1 MNNLT
6 RKDEILAQAAA
17 LFLERGYSAV
27 TMRDL
32 AKKMGIKAASLYNH
46 ISSKHEILET
56 LILNVAE
63 KFTEGMNTIVQ
74 SKVDPLQKVEA
85 VVDLHINV
93 TLNNQDAL
101 GSLNNDWMHLEGKAL
116 VSFEEMRNGYEDN
129 FRKIIHEGIAKGV
142 VANRNPEIML
152 FSVLSTLRTL
162 YLWYPKKGEIDVNT
176 LKTDMRQ
183 SLLASI
189 KA

>member
-6 RKDEILAQAAA
+6 RKDEIIKQAAS

-46 ISSKHEILET
+46 IASKHEILET
-56 LILNVAE
+56 LIINVAE
-63 KFTEGMNTIVQ
+63 KFTTGMNAIVA
-74 SKVDPLQKVEA
+74 SNEDPLKKVEA
-85 VVDLHINV
+85 VIELHIEV

-101 GSLNNDWMHLEGKAL
+101 GSLNNDWMHLEGQAL
-116 VSFEEMRNGYEDN
+116 IYFEEMRNGYEDN
-129 FRKIIHEGIAKGV
+129 FRKIIHQGISQGVIAK
-142 VANRNPEIML
+142 RNPEIML

-162 YLWYPKKGEIDVNT
+162 YLWYPKKGEIDVAT
-176 LKTDMRQ
+176 LKKDMRQ
-183 SLLASI
+183 TLMASI